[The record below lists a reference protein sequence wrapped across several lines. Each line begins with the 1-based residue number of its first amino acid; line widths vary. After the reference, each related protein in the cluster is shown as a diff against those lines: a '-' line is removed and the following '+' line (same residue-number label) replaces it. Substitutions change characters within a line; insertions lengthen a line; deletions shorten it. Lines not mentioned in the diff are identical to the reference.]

1 MKKLFLTIALV
12 SCSLSISAQSF
23 SWGPKIGIAVPSI
36 KVSDVQDVNSGAQA
50 LSLLEDVN
58 GKVSGHIGV
67 FARVSLLGFYIQ
79 PELLVSSS
87 KSEVGFNIPTDDFNL
102 ESVMGEVKLN
112 KLDIPVLIGKR
123 FLKVLRVNAGP
134 VFTLPLNEDISFKN
148 LTTNIEDVKTNYKS
162 ATIGAQIGAGLDLTF
177 LTVDVRYELALQS
190 LSEGIS
196 IGNAEFAADQ
206 RVNQFLIAIGVKF

>member
-67 FARVSLLGFYIQ
+67 FARISLLGFYIQ

-123 FLKVLRVNAGP
+123 FFKVLRVNAGP
-134 VFTLPLNEDISFKN
+134 VFTLPLNE
-148 LTTNIEDVKTNYKS
+148 EY
-162 ATIGAQIGAGLDLTF
+162 
-177 LTVDVRYELALQS
+177 
-190 LSEGIS
+190 
-196 IGNAEFAADQ
+196 
-206 RVNQFLIAIGVKF
+206 

>member
-1 MKKLFLTIALV
+1 MKKLFITIALV

-67 FARVSLLGFYIQ
+67 FARISLLGFYIQ

-87 KSEVGFNIPTDDFNL
+87 KSEVSFNIPTDNFNL

>member
-1 MKKLFLTIALV
+1 MKKLFITIALV

-23 SWGPKIGIAVPSI
+23 SWGPKIGIAVSSI

-67 FARVSLLGFYIQ
+67 FARISLLGFYIQ

-102 ESVMGEVKLN
+102 ESVMGEVRLN

-134 VFTLPLNEDISFKN
+134 VFTLPLNEDISFEN

-196 IGNAEFAADQ
+196 IGNSEFAADQ

>member
-67 FARVSLLGFYIQ
+67 FARISLLGFYIQ

-148 LTTNIEDVKTNYKS
+148 LTTNIEEVKTNYKS

>member
-1 MKKLFLTIALV
+1 MIE
-12 SCSLSISAQSF
+12 I
-23 SWGPKIGIAVPSI
+23 GPVGIAVPSI

-67 FARVSLLGFYIQ
+67 FARISLLGFYIQ

-196 IGNAEFAADQ
+196 IGNSEFAADQ
-206 RVNQFLIAIGVKF
+206 RINQFLIAIGVKF

>member
-1 MKKLFLTIALV
+1 MKKLFITIALV

-67 FARVSLLGFYIQ
+67 FARISLLGFYIQ

>member
-1 MKKLFLTIALV
+1 MKKLLLTIALV
-12 SCSLSISAQSF
+12 SCSLSMSAQSF

-67 FARVSLLGFYIQ
+67 FARISLLGFYIQ

-87 KSEVGFNIPTDDFNL
+87 KTENSFNLLTEDLNL
-102 ESVMGEVKLN
+102 ESVMGEVRLN

-134 VFTLPLNEDISFKN
+134 VFTLPLNENISFKN
-148 LTTNIEDVKTNYKS
+148 LSSNIEDVKTNYRS

-190 LSEGIS
+190 LSESIS
-196 IGNAEFAADQ
+196 IGNAAFAADQ

>member
-12 SCSLSISAQSF
+12 SCSLSISAQSL

-67 FARVSLLGFYIQ
+67 FARISLLGFYIQ

-123 FLKVLRVNAGP
+123 FFKVLRVNAGP

-190 LSEGIS
+190 LSESIS
-196 IGNAEFAADQ
+196 IGNAAFAADQ

>member
-67 FARVSLLGFYIQ
+67 FARISLLGFYIQ

-123 FLKVLRVNAGP
+123 FFKVLRVNAGP
-134 VFTLPLNEDISFKN
+134 VFTLPLNESISFEN
-148 LTTNIEDVKTNYKS
+148 LTSNIEDVKTNYKS

>member
-67 FARVSLLGFYIQ
+67 FARISLLGFYIQ

-123 FLKVLRVNAGP
+123 FFKVLRVNAGP

-196 IGNAEFAADQ
+196 IGNAAFAADQ

>member
-67 FARVSLLGFYIQ
+67 FARISLLGFYIQ

-123 FLKVLRVNAGP
+123 FLKVIRVNAGP

>member
-67 FARVSLLGFYIQ
+67 FARISLLGFYIQ

-148 LTTNIEDVKTNYKS
+148 LTTNIEEVKTNYKS

-177 LTVDVRYELALQS
+177 LTIDVRYELALQS

>member
-12 SCSLSISAQSF
+12 SYSLSISAQSF

-67 FARVSLLGFYIQ
+67 FARISLLGFYIQ

>member
-1 MKKLFLTIALV
+1 MKKLFITIALV

-67 FARVSLLGFYIQ
+67 FARISLLGFYIQ

-87 KSEVGFNIPTDDFNL
+87 KSEVSFNIPTDNFNL

-196 IGNAEFAADQ
+196 IGNSEFAADQ

>member
-12 SCSLSISAQSF
+12 SYSLSISAQSF

-67 FARVSLLGFYIQ
+67 FARISLLGFYIQ

-148 LTTNIEDVKTNYKS
+148 LTTNIEEVKTNYKS